1 MEARRTDAGEGQVA
15 HKLATRNYI
24 SRASDGRRGRFG
36 MVDLSTHLGRRLGVW
51 VPPAVMLLALLLAP
65 LALSDFRVALLGKF
79 LTFAILALSLNLI
92 WGYAG
97 MLSLGHGVFF
107 GLGGYAMAMYL
118 KLESAK
124 GKLPDFMFWSGLEE
138 LPIFWVPFK
147 YAWFALPMTFIIPAA
162 LAGALGYLVFRS
174 RITGVYFALITQ
186 ALALI
191 VSILFIGQQP
201 YTGGTNGITN
211 YTTIFGFTLN
221 SPSVQLSLYYA
232 TLLVLLA
239 AYLLCHWVISS
250 RFGRLLIAM
259 RDDENRVRFSGYN
272 PAIMKTLIFC
282 LSAGIAGVAGALFT
296 PQVGIISPTMMGIV
310 PSIEI
315 AIWVAVGGRGVLPGA
330 VLGAIVVNGAK
341 SGLSES
347 FPAIWQYFLG
357 ALFIGAVLMFP
368 AGIMGLLRPENRR
381 WPNWWRLARGS
392 RPQGYLSQRA
402 GALAGSWAAARL
414 KRTTN
419 AVRRWGA
426 GVKR

>member
-1 MEARRTDAGEGQVA
+1 MAA
-15 HKLATRNYI
+15 KNYI
-24 SRASDGRRGRFG
+24 SSAARIA
-36 MVDLSTHLGRRLGVW
+36 DLPAYFNGRLGVW
-51 VPPAVMLLALLLAP
+51 LPPSIMLLVLLLAP
-65 LALSDFRVALLGKF
+65 MLLSDFRIALLGKF
-79 LTFAILALSLNLI
+79 LTFAILALALNLV
-92 WGYAG
+92 WGYGG

-107 GLGGYAMAMYL
+107 GLGGYAMAMFL

-138 LPIFWVPFK
+138 LPFFWAPFK

-211 YTTIFGFTLN
+211 YATIFGYPLN
-221 SPSVQLSLYYA
+221 SPPVQLTLYYA
-232 TLLVLLA
+232 SMAVLVA
-239 AYLLCHWVISS
+239 VYLLCHCIISS

-259 RDDENRVRFSGYN
+259 RDDENRVRFSGYD
-272 PAIMKTLIFC
+272 PAIMKTLTFC
-282 LSAGIAGVAGALFT
+282 LSAGIAGVAGALFA
-296 PQVGIISPTMMGIV
+296 PQVGIISPSMMGIV
-310 PSIEI
+310 PSIEV
-315 AIWVAVGGRGVLPGA
+315 AIWVAVGGRGDLMGA

-357 ALFIGAVLMFP
+357 ALFIGAVLVFP
-368 AGIMGLLRPENRR
+368 AGIMGLFRREAWQRPGW
-381 WPNWWRLARGS
+381 WP
-392 RPQGYLSQRA
+392 PHRA
-402 GALAGSWAAARL
+402 LGALRQLIG
-414 KRTTN
+414 
-419 AVRRWGA
+419 

>member
-1 MEARRTDAGEGQVA
+1 MVSKTSILGAVRNAYSPTRLSERIGAWIPPVIM
-15 HKLATRNYI
+15 LA
-24 SRASDGRRGRFG
+24 
-36 MVDLSTHLGRRLGVW
+36 V
-51 VPPAVMLLALLLAP
+51 LLVAP
-65 LALSDFRVALLGKF
+65 LVLSEFRIALLGKF
-79 LTFAILALSLNLI
+79 LTFAILALALNLI

-118 KLESAK
+118 KLESAG
-124 GKLPDFMFWSGLEE
+124 GKLPDFMFWSGLTE
-138 LPIFWVPFK
+138 LPIFWAPFK
-147 YAWFALPMTFIIPAA
+147 YAWFAIPMTFIVPAA

-191 VSILFIGQQP
+191 ASILFIGQQP

-211 YTTIFGFTLN
+211 YATMFGFALN
-221 SPSVQLSLYYA
+221 SPTIQIVLYYV
-232 TLLVLLA
+232 TLSVLTA
-239 AYLLCHWVISS
+239 AYLLCSWVIAS
-250 RFGRLLIAM
+250 RFGRLLVAM

-272 PAIMKTLIFC
+272 PAILKTLVFS
-282 LSAGIAGVAGALFT
+282 LSAGLAGIAGALFA

-310 PSIEI
+310 PSIEV
-315 AIWVAVGGRGVLPGA
+315 AIWVAVGGRGVLMGA

-357 ALFIGAVLMFP
+357 LVFIGAVLLFP
-368 AGIMGLLRPENRR
+368 TGILGLLRGEAWRR
-381 WPNWWRLARGS
+381 PWW
-392 RPQGYLSQRA
+392 LSKERA
-402 GALAGSWAAARL
+402 LGAWKGLI
-414 KRTTN
+414 
-419 AVRRWGA
+419 A

>member
-1 MEARRTDAGEGQVA
+1 M
-15 HKLATRNYI
+15 RNAYPTI
-24 SRASDGRRGRFG
+24 
-36 MVDLSTHLGRRLGVW
+36 RLNERIGAW
-51 VPPAVMLLALLLAP
+51 VPPVIMLAALLIAP
-65 LALSDFRVALLGKF
+65 LVLSEFRVALLGKF
-79 LTFAILALSLNLI
+79 LTFAILALALNLI

-118 KLESAK
+118 KLESAG
-124 GKLPDFMFWSGLEE
+124 GKLPDFMFWSGLTE
-138 LPIFWVPFK
+138 LPIFWAPFK
-147 YAWFALPMTFIIPAA
+147 YAWFAIPMTFIVPAA

-211 YTTIFGFTLN
+211 YTTMFGFALN
-221 SPSVQLSLYYA
+221 SPTIQIVLYYV
-232 TLLVLLA
+232 TLAVLTA
-239 AYLLCHWVISS
+239 AYLLCSWVIAS
-250 RFGRLLIAM
+250 RFGRLLVAM

-272 PAIMKTLIFC
+272 PAILKTLVFS
-282 LSAGIAGVAGALFT
+282 LSGGLAGIAGALFA

-310 PSIEI
+310 PSIEV
-315 AIWVAVGGRGVLPGA
+315 AIWVAVGGRGVLMGA

-357 ALFIGAVLMFP
+357 LVFIGAVLLFP
-368 AGIMGLLRPENRR
+368 TGIMGLLRGEAWRR
-381 WPNWWRLARGS
+381 PWWLSKERASGARHG
-392 RPQGYLSQRA
+392 LVA
-402 GALAGSWAAARL
+402 GVKGLI
-414 KRTTN
+414 
-419 AVRRWGA
+419 A

>member
-1 MEARRTDAGEGQVA
+1 MTTKLSIPNAVRAVA
-15 HKLATRNYI
+15 VPLRLGGF
-24 SRASDGRRGRFG
+24 ASD
-36 MVDLSTHLGRRLGVW
+36 W
-51 VPPAVMLLALLLAP
+51 IAPALVLAVLLAAP

-79 LTFAILALSLNLI
+79 LTFAILAVSLNLI

-118 KLESAK
+118 KLESAQ
-124 GKLPDFMFWSGLEE
+124 GKLPDFMFWSGLTE
-138 LPIFWVPFK
+138 LPLFWAPFQH
-147 YAWFALPMTFIIPAA
+147 AWFAIPMTFLVPAA
-162 LAGALGYLVFRS
+162 LAGGLGYLVFRS

-211 YTTIFGFTLN
+211 YTTIFGYPINAASTQI
-221 SPSVQLSLYYA
+221 VLYYA
-232 TLLVLLA
+232 TLA
-239 AYLLCHWVISS
+239 ALTITYLLCSWLIAS
-250 RFGRLLIAM
+250 RFGRLLVAM

-272 PAIMKTLIFC
+272 PAALKTIVFA
-282 LSAGIAGVAGALFT
+282 LSAGIAGIAGALFT

-315 AIWVAVGGRGVLPGA
+315 AIWVAVGGRGVL
-330 VLGAIVVNGAK
+330 LGAIVGAILVNGAK

-357 ALFIGAVLMFP
+357 LLFIGAVLIFP
-368 AGIMGLLRPENRR
+368 AGIMGLLHGEGWRRPVWLSRDQLR
-381 WPNWWRLARGS
+381 GVVARFTPG
-392 RPQGYLSQRA
+392 GD
-402 GALAGSWAAARL
+402 
-414 KRTTN
+414 K
-419 AVRRWGA
+419 
-426 GVKR
+426 